1 MKNRLLGMP
10 KRVLVYFLKKLDSRL
25 DNLDEEFTFF
35 RRTQLHIA
43 VLSNDINFARKILY
57 LEPDLASKKDN
68 RGWTPLHLASA
79 RASLEMV
86 ELLLM
91 ARRDVCTVQD
101 NDQRTPL
108 HLAVM
113 NNRVEI
119 MEVLTEEDLPKVI
132 NLNNDQNGETILHF
146 CVKSNSSIETLELLA
161 DKLDLA
167 RASDPDILINSK
179 DNDGKTVLQ
188 LAAETGNIEM
198 VQYLLE
204 SSNLKLEITEADF
217 DEAMNALTPKNT
229 IDLQFKFLKYAGCTQ
244 SKKHNSNTLSRCGDK
259 IERRKERVNALLV
272 VATLIAGIAFQ
283 AAMNPPGGV
292 WQDDSIVNSNT
303 KPVIFGYYLNQMF
316 SSTMSGGLREYLI
329 RHSEGK
335 QYSNIQNFVDALMLN
350 YGSILSTQYKGLVLE
365 DSGFTDVVSN
375 YNNSDGKAMMPGF
388 YTEAEHTFIKVQVFL
403 GVCCILGV
411 GSFIWTLVLKIVK
424 LRKRK
429 RHPHIGLMNYLKQ
442 IFYSMDAKDAGK
454 LILFVVSYFGF
465 RFHGYVCYG
474 VWSYINHFWY

>member
-1 MKNRLLGMP
+1 MP

-303 KPVIFGYYLNQMF
+303 KPY
-316 SSTMSGGLREYLI
+316 
-329 RHSEGK
+329 
-335 QYSNIQNFVDALMLN
+335 
-350 YGSILSTQYKGLVLE
+350 
-365 DSGFTDVVSN
+365 
-375 YNNSDGKAMMPGF
+375 
-388 YTEAEHTFIKVQVFL
+388 
-403 GVCCILGV
+403 
-411 GSFIWTLVLKIVK
+411 IVYA
-424 LRKRK
+424 
-429 RHPHIGLMNYLKQ
+429 I
-442 IFYSMDAKDAGK
+442 
-454 LILFVVSYFGF
+454 
-465 RFHGYVCYG
+465 
-474 VWSYINHFWY
+474 